1 MNSISLEISSPL
13 SYLPLRIRIMERMK
27 IFLSLVAGKRDV
39 LSQNKER
46 ERQFASILNEF
57 GSVISGICFSYS
69 SNSDDLNDLRQ
80 DILINIWKGLNGFRG
95 DASLSTW
102 IYRVA
107 LNTCVSTIRKR
118 SKTISTISIDNMI
131 EPAEYTDPA
140 SRENIEQLHSLIASL
155 SPLDKGI
162 VTMWLDERSYEEI
175 AEVTGISRNNVA
187 VRINRIKKKLADKFK
202 GYDN

>member
-27 IFLSLVAGKRDV
+27 IFFSLVAGKRDV

-131 EPAEYTDPA
+131 EPAEDTDRA
-140 SRENIEQLHSLIASL
+140 SRENIELLHSLIASL

>member
-1 MNSISLEISSPL
+1 
-13 SYLPLRIRIMERMK
+13 MERMK

-131 EPAEYTDPA
+131 EPAEDTDPA

>member
-27 IFLSLVAGKRDV
+27 IFFSLVAGKRDV

-80 DILINIWKGLNGFRG
+80 DILINLWKGLNGFRG

-131 EPAEYTDPA
+131 EPAEDTDRA
-140 SRENIEQLHSLIASL
+140 SRENIELLHSLIASL

>member
-27 IFLSLVAGKRDV
+27 IFFSLVAGKRDV

-80 DILINIWKGLNGFRG
+80 DILINLWKGLNGFRG

-131 EPAEYTDPA
+131 EPAEDTDRA
-140 SRENIEQLHSLIASL
+140 SRENIELLHSLIASL

-175 AEVTGISRNNVA
+175 AEVSCISRNNVA

>member
-1 MNSISLEISSPL
+1 
-13 SYLPLRIRIMERMK
+13 
-27 IFLSLVAGKRDV
+27 
-39 LSQNKER
+39 
-46 ERQFASILNEF
+46 
-57 GSVISGICFSYS
+57 
-69 SNSDDLNDLRQ
+69 
-80 DILINIWKGLNGFRG
+80 
-95 DASLSTW
+95 
-102 IYRVA
+102 
-107 LNTCVSTIRKR
+107 
-118 SKTISTISIDNMI
+118 MI
-131 EPAEYTDPA
+131 EPAEDTDPA

>member
-27 IFLSLVAGKRDV
+27 IFFSLVAGKRDV

-80 DILINIWKGLNGFRG
+80 DILINLWKGLNGFRG

-131 EPAEYTDPA
+131 EPAEDTDPA